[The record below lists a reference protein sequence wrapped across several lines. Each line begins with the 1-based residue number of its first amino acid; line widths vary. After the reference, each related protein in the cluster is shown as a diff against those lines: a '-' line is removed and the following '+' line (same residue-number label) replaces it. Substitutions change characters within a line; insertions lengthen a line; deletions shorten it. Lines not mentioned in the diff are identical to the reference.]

1 MADKNRR
8 ISFLLFYYIILF
20 LLFFLTFFLIKKNA
34 TTRVQIADDTLSL
47 PFILQY
53 KKH

>member
-20 LLFFLTFFLIKKNA
+20 FLIFFLLKIA